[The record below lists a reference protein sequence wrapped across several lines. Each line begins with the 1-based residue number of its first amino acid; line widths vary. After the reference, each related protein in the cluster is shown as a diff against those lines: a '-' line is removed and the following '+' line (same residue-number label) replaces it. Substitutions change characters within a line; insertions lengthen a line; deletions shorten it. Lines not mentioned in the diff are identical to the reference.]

1 MSVDLKGAVE
11 GKCQVLEW
19 VGAQRVWRGEKKK
32 KTLGKKSKVHFD
44 LKSLRL
50 EGWGGRRRGREGG
63 APDRAS
69 RHPGIYSE
77 AMVGGCKARRD
88 DY

>member
-1 MSVDLKGAVE
+1 MGGCTES
-11 GKCQVLEW
+11 LE
-19 VGAQRVWRGEKKK
+19 RREKK

-50 EGWGGRRRGREGG
+50 EGWGGSRRGREGG
-63 APDRAS
+63 APGRAS

-77 AMVGGCKARRD
+77 AMVGGCKARRH

>member
-11 GKCQVLEW
+11 GKCQVLEL
-19 VGAQRVWRGEKKK
+19 GGCTESLERREK

-50 EGWGGRRRGREGG
+50 KGWGGSRWGREGG
-63 APDRAS
+63 APGRAS

-77 AMVGGCKARRD
+77 AMVGG
-88 DY
+88 

>member
-11 GKCQVLEW
+11 VKRQVLEW
-19 VGAQRVWRGEKKK
+19 LGAQSLERRRKKK
-32 KTLGKKSKVHFD
+32 PLGKKKSKVHFD

-50 EGWGGRRRGREGG
+50 DGWGDSRRGRGG
-63 APDRAS
+63 GGPGRAS

-77 AMVGGCKARRD
+77 VMVGG
-88 DY
+88 